1 MEQLLDAIRAATVPN
16 ATDEIK
22 AAGANACRALLAAL
36 EAKQGEPLAAPPP
49 AATSS
54 PKETPLIDA
63 TQVQAAIRALGSM
76 QPEQL
81 LDLAIARLRA
91 ALPAGA
97 EVAPPRPGKFPNA
110 PAPAEFSTRPAMT
123 QTRPMPAAPLGV
135 NDFAFLDY
143 LIAKAIESCVQE
155 KRKGHDDAQN
165 RPCARSIWYTG

>member
-1 MEQLLDAIRAATVPN
+1 MEQLLDAIRAATAPN

-49 AATSS
+49 VATST

-81 LDLAIARLRA
+81 LDLAITRLRA

-97 EVAPPRPGKFPNA
+97 AVAPAQPVKFQMIPLPRVA
-110 PAPAEFSTRPAMT
+110 ARTRP
-123 QTRPMPAAPLGV
+123 
-135 NDFAFLDY
+135 
-143 LIAKAIESCVQE
+143 
-155 KRKGHDDAQN
+155 
-165 RPCARSIWYTG
+165 